1 MKNISK
7 IFLAALSLIVLL
19 TACNKIDNLY
29 KLDALPLYEKGM
41 SPVLAVSS
49 ASVAPTLADSS
60 KSIVTFSWTNP
71 KYSNDSATTKY
82 IIEIDTTGS
91 NFTKALQIITI
102 GSLSSSPTGREL
114 NAILLNLGFKV
125 GVAQTIDVRVLSSYG
140 NNNERYASNTVKVTV
155 TPFAEGAGLK
165 ASASSITTALL
176 TAGTKAI
183 DFSWTRPFPG
193 YTGGVTYV
201 AQYDSAGKSFAVPLE
216 IALNPLTP
224 TAVSYTQGEMNT
236 TALNVGIVGGTI
248 GRVAYRIKATTATGV
263 VTFSNIV
270 LVTIQTYFPIRRFYL
285 PGGYQSVTN
294 NGDDWTPD
302 NAPEFIRDLRTGLL
316 NDMYYIY
323 IFIPAG
329 SEFKITQG
337 RSWDINYGGS
347 GGMTGSLSGTGANLS
362 VATDG
367 YYRISINAA
376 TLKYEI
382 REGRMGFVGGATGA
396 GWNPP
401 NVFPAYALGA
411 VATNLFVGIATLNNG
426 GWKLIDNNSWN
437 NGSSSPDPTDT
448 RSYGT
453 PTGDG
458 STLEINGPN
467 FADVTG
473 APALGLPTRVIWDGR
488 DVNNVKYFRSPAS
501 EMRVVGNGMSGV
513 AEWNPGA
520 SPQMA
525 YQGNGVWTI
534 TLPLIGGK
542 EIKFLSGN
550 DWGAFD
556 YEDNGTTGF
565 AGERK
570 IKWEGGSNFNTP
582 AASGTYTIRL
592 DENKQTVRIR
602 L

>member
-7 IFLAALSLIVLL
+7 IFLAALSLIVVL

-29 KLDALPLYEKGM
+29 KLDALPMYEKGM

-49 ASVAPTLADSS
+49 ASVAATLADSS

-125 GVAQTIDVRVLSSYG
+125 GVAQTMDVRVLSSYG

-294 NGDDWTPD
+294 NGDDWTPE

-316 NDMYYIY
+316 NDMYYMY

-347 GGMTGSLSGTGANLS
+347 GGMTGNLSATGANLS

-401 NVFPAYALGA
+401 NVFPTYAMGA

>member
-7 IFLAALSLIVLL
+7 IFLAALSLIVVL

-49 ASVAPTLADSS
+49 ASVAATLADSS

-102 GSLSSSPTGREL
+102 GALSSSPTGREL

-155 TPFAEGAGLK
+155 TPFAEGAALK

-316 NDMYYIY
+316 NDMYYMY

-347 GGMTGSLSGTGANLS
+347 GGMTGNLSATGANLS

-401 NVFPAYALGA
+401 NVFPTYAMGA

-437 NGSSSPDPTDT
+437 NGSSSPEPTDT

-488 DVNNVKYFRSPAS
+488 DVNNVKYFKSPAS

>member
-7 IFLAALSLIVLL
+7 IFLAALSLIVVL

-29 KLDALPLYEKGM
+29 KLDALPMYEKGM

-49 ASVAPTLADSS
+49 ASVAATLADSS

-102 GSLSSSPTGREL
+102 GALSSSPTGREL

-125 GVAQTIDVRVLSSYG
+125 GVAQTMDVRVLSSYG

-294 NGDDWTPD
+294 NGDDWTPE

-316 NDMYYIY
+316 NDMYYMY

-347 GGMTGSLSGTGANLS
+347 GGMTGNLSATGANLS

-401 NVFPAYALGA
+401 NVFPTYAMGA